1 MQASNRAKARIS
13 ELPDESFEQFTGM
26 LRIESD
32 EALPWR
38 EQSAADKSKWTRF
51 ACEVKGRHP
60 SDYDNAYPPGPASQ
74 TEATSTQG
82 QRRH

>member
-1 MQASNRAKARIS
+1 MTYA
-13 ELPDESFEQFTGM
+13 DENIGSDCGTFTLLNGEK
-26 LRIESD
+26 IESD

-51 ACEVKGRHP
+51 ACEVKGRDP